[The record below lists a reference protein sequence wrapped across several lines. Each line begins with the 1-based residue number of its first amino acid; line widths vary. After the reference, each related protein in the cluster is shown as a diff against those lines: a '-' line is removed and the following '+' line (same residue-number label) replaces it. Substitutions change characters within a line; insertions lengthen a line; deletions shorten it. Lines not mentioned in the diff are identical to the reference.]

1 MNTQQIVGAA
11 VLNPYEQL
19 PDDAQAVV
27 MAIAILSS
35 RISRLPKSDRDDLF
49 DLLLAM
55 KNTDD
60 PEETA
65 SIRRAMNEILTQ
77 APLTLVGFPLVEKR
91 PLSGGLESWAKVVG
105 KKIRELR
112 DAAGMNQTQL
122 AEKAGL
128 TQSHISR
135 LENAEHSATNFTLE
149 KIAKALGVTVG
160 DLDPCV
166 D

>member
-1 MNTQQIVGAA
+1 MSTRQTVGATA
-11 VLNPYEQL
+11 LSPYEQL

-27 MAIAILSS
+27 MALAILTS
-35 RISRLPKSDRDDLF
+35 RFNRLPKADRDDLF

-77 APLTLVGFPLVEKR
+77 SPLTLVDFPLGEKQ
-91 PLSGGLESWAKVVG
+91 PLSGGLESWAKQVG
-105 KKIRELR
+105 KRIRELR

-149 KIAKALGVTVG
+149 KIAKALGVAVR

-166 D
+166 E